1 MFTTNFIRTIGMSL
15 SVTLS
20 LTLAH
25 VSNASSQDIML
36 LPLHKGID
44 AKYRIELKPTHVTQR
59 DGYDNQPKFGPDGKS
74 IYFTRQL
81 EKADGE
87 GQQTDIFKFDIESK
101 DVINVTQTED
111 FSEYSPTPYNAD
123 FLSTVRVNPEGEQHL
138 SLFNTEAKVHEV
150 LRSDIEPVGYFAW
163 LQPTKAAVFVLGDVM
178 TLQIL
183 DTESEQQPLVLEES
197 IGRCFETVA
206 NNVIT
211 FSKIEGGIH
220 ELYALT
226 SEGAISSLELS
237 LPQGVQ
243 DYVWVDSQHLIVGKG
258 SKLFMVSSAETSEL
272 ADLAALKVD
281 GITRLALSP
290 DRSRLALVYERP

>member
-1 MFTTNFIRTIGMSL
+1 MVTTHIIKTIGLSL
-15 SVTLS
+15 GITLS
-20 LTLAH
+20 LTLTG
-25 VSNASSQDIML
+25 VSDANSEDIMM

-44 AKYRIELKPTHVTQR
+44 AKYRVELKPTHVTQR

-74 IYFTRQL
+74 LYFTRQL
-81 EKADGE
+81 DKAGGE
-87 GQQTDIFKFDIESK
+87 GLQTDIFKFDIDSK

-111 FSEYSPTPYNAD
+111 ISEYSPTPYNAD

-138 SLFNTEAKVHEV
+138 SLFNTGAKIHEV
-150 LRSDIEPVGYFAW
+150 IRSDIEPVGYFAW

-183 DTESEQQPLVLEES
+183 DTESEQQPLVLEEQ

-211 FSKIEGGIH
+211 FSKEEDGIH
-220 ELYALT
+220 QLYALT
-226 SEGAISSLELS
+226 SDGAISSFELN

-243 DYVWVDSQHLIVGKG
+243 DYVWVDSQHLIVGQG
-258 SKLFMVSSAETSEL
+258 SKLFMVSSAETKEL
-272 ADLAALKVD
+272 ADLSSLDVD

-290 DRSRLALVYERP
+290 DKSRLALVYQRP